1 MTPFLRERS
10 TRHPLFVLTLAVLV
24 HAAAAMRDAGAAETD
39 RKTAPQSAP
48 AQTTPPAA
56 TAAPTSNGA
65 LAPAVPA
72 LEPARKPVPLPQP
85 AAEMREAILTAVH
98 AGSIDELRIP
108 LEWNE
113 MKPDVAPGH
122 VDDPVAYWRQ
132 ISGDGEGREIL
143 AVLGRILELPHAV
156 EPLGKDFENN
166 RVFVW
171 PYLALAD
178 LSKLTPAQEV
188 ELYRLVSPA
197 EAKVMR
203 ERKKWTWWRLSI
215 GADGTWHSFVRE

>member
-10 TRHPLFVLTLAVLV
+10 TRLSLLVLTLAVLV
-24 HAAAAMRDAGAAETD
+24 HAAATLDVGAAEPA
-39 RKTAPQSAP
+39 RKPAPPVA
-48 AQTTPPAA
+48 AQNAPPAGPPGPA
-56 TAAPTSNGA
+56 SSA
-65 LAPAVPA
+65 APAV
-72 LEPARKPVPLPQP
+72 KPVPLPQP

-113 MKPDVAPGH
+113 IKPDVAPGR
-122 VDDPVAYWRQ
+122 VDDPVAYWRK

-178 LSKLTPAQEV
+178 LSRLTPAQEV

-197 EAKVMR
+197 EAKVMK
-203 ERKKWTWWRLSI
+203 ERKRWTWWRLSI
-215 GADGTWHSFVRE
+215 GADGTWHSFTRE